1 MSKEHVM
8 EDLDAMGRHL
18 WIILVAEE
26 MEMPLHRKYILVI
39 KSSGLADGVDAKCEE
54 NEWLKD
60 GSGFLLE

>member
-26 MEMPLHRKYILVI
+26 MEMPLHRKYILEI

-54 NEWLKD
+54 NE
-60 GSGFLLE
+60 

>member
-26 MEMPLHRKYILVI
+26 MEMPLHLEVYFGDKILGI
-39 KSSGLADGVDAKCEE
+39 S
-54 NEWLKD
+54 
-60 GSGFLLE
+60 